1 MNALSER
8 TRFGLELGGAI
19 GFGALLALV
28 AYGGL
33 DYVAGRILEARILEA
48 RAPAAAPIALA
59 ACPQP
64 AESEQLHIVVTP
76 RDGKLVAEC
85 MMVGSRGTY
94 RRSRH
99 GMPEPRP

>member
-1 MNALSER
+1 VTVQPDRIWPEIL
-8 TRFGLELGGAI
+8 
-19 GFGALLALV
+19 GALAAGAVLALV
-28 AYGGL
+28 VYVGL
-33 DYVAGRILEARILEA
+33 DYLAGRILEVRVAKP
-48 RAPAAAPIALA
+48 APVAIA
-59 ACPQP
+59 ACPLP

-76 RDGKLVAEC
+76 REGKLVAEC